1 MSKFMM
7 GGLAISAY
15 SVAGTNYFWGGIT
28 TSLFVKSSKHKM
40 LFADANKDELKIEK
54 RKHEKCALGLLL
66 YVMSSDRKNDS
77 LIINF

>member
-1 MSKFMM
+1 MM

-28 TSLFVKSSKHKM
+28 TSLFVKSSQHKM

-54 RKHEKCALGLLL
+54 RKHENVLSVSCYTSCHQIVKMTA
-66 YVMSSDRKNDS
+66 
-77 LIINF
+77 